1 MGCKEIEVRKFE
13 FVAKAPFFLL
23 KMLSIIS
30 ENLSNDTA
38 VVCRW
43 LGFAG
48 GQPTVNSYFCG
59 ESKYA
64 MANVECTGELCW

>member
-30 ENLSNDTA
+30 ENLSNDAA

-48 GQPTVNSYFCG
+48 GQPTTDSYFCR
-59 ESKYA
+59 ESNYVMDDVA
-64 MANVECTGELCW
+64 CTGEL